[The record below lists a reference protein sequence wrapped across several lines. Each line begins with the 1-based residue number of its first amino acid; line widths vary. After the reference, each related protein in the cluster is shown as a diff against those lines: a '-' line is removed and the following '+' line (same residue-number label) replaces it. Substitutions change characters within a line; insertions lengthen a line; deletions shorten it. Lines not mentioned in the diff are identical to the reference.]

1 MGGWKISNGD
11 KLHSRH
17 APLLRGEHPRA
28 PRQMPL
34 SSHLPHGF
42 CIPSKPELSAANLSS
57 FFPPEFSKQR
67 DDDFPPSLYIYAC
80 LSHGRLFG
88 IKGASGFPI
97 ASVGSRVGRIG
108 REAWTTRDR
117 VEFYF
122 SWGGA
127 TDRGYF
133 IEVCLHGKYARRRR
147 RRSICKTRLI
157 GGLGCIV
164 KIFARPRSGLENR
177 RFDVIDASQQ
187 RRGNFF

>member
-67 DDDFPPSLYIYAC
+67 DDDFPPSLYIYVF
-80 LSHGRLFG
+80 LTGDYSGL
-88 IKGASGFPI
+88 KGERVSN
-97 ASVGSRVGRIG
+97 SVRRESVGRIG

-133 IEVCLHGKYARRRR
+133 IEVCLHGKHARRRR

>member
-67 DDDFPPSLYIYAC
+67 DDDFPPSLYIYVF
-80 LSHGRLFG
+80 LTGDYSGLKGERVSNSVRRESGWKDWERGLDDERPSRILF
-88 IKGASGFPI
+88 F
-97 ASVGSRVGRIG
+97 VGR
-108 REAWTTRDR
+108 RDR
-117 VEFYF
+117 SRIFH
-122 SWGGA
+122 
-127 TDRGYF
+127 RG
-133 IEVCLHGKYARRRR
+133 L
-147 RRSICKTRLI
+147 
-157 GGLGCIV
+157 
-164 KIFARPRSGLENR
+164 FARETRAAAAAAVDLQNAIDWRLGLHR
-177 RFDVIDASQQ
+177 
-187 RRGNFF
+187 